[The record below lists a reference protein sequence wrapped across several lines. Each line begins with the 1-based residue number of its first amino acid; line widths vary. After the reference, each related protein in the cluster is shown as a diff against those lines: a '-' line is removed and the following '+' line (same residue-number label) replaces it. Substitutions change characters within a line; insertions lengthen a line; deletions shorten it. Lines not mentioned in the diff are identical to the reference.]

1 MLRRQDVTAGK
12 CYVNNARNIAR
23 EVLST
28 KDKTVRFNNY
38 HLGTG
43 NSCGSAHECTQ
54 AEFLH
59 WADREAT
66 PAEIAN
72 LQREEVDALFHA
84 TNHEALERNLEIDP
98 AAIALLQKTTL
109 NR

>member
-1 MLRRQDVTAGK
+1 MLRRRDVTVGK

-23 EVLST
+23 EVVSV
-28 KDKTVRFNNY
+28 KHETVRFNNY
-38 HLGTG
+38 HLETG
-43 NSCGSAHECTQ
+43 NSCGSASECPRD
-54 AEFLH
+54 EFIR

-66 PAEIAN
+66 SAEMAN
-72 LQREEVDALFHA
+72 LQREEVDALFRA
-84 TNHEALERNLEIDP
+84 PNQEALNRSLEIDP